1 MIQENNNLVN
11 MLKKELIA
19 ESEYIESR
27 KENLNDLE
35 TIDKELEILE
45 K

>member
-1 MIQENNNLVN
+1 LIQENNNLVN